1 MLFRSMALMTGLN
14 MAKAAVS
21 LLVSVLVGRHIAP
34 GDYGLVTFAIPLMA
48 LITLLT
54 DLGLSSALVRH
65 PELSPR
71 TQARALSF
79 LAWLGLLAGGV
90 LAALASPM
98 EAWVQLPGL
107 SPVLW
112 GFGLVTALAIW
123 ATGPRALL
131 EREMAY
137 GQVSLTEGVALLLAI
152 VAFLVLIA
160 LQAGLA
166 AVLAFHIV
174 LQAVRALGFNLQAWR
189 RYAAPGPLGELRPLL
204 AIGGWVLGTNL
215 LSFFARNLDRAVI
228 APVLGASALGLYG
241 MAYQFMT
248 VPLVLISWPASGVL
262 VSALSKLEGS
272 PLEKRNVL
280 LAVVTLTALF
290 SGVFLPTVAF
300 TAEMPV
306 QWFFGDRWHGLH
318 ELLVWMAPVGAIQS
332 IASLSGAVLIQT
344 GRLREY
350 FLLGVI
356 NASTLG
362 ATFLLVVSHGLEQL
376 VIAYAVVATL
386 VAMIMIQRM
395 CSVLQVSLWQLL
407 MSLVPGVSCG
417 LAMSSP
423 YLLTGGSF
431 AASALEWAEKLLA
444 ALVSCVLAAWL
455 TRRAWWGAVIALKN
469 TRVESRRSD
478 ELVQQGSGAA

>member
-48 LITLLT
+48 LVTLLT

-65 PELSPR
+65 PELTPR

-90 LAALASPM
+90 LAALAAPM

-107 SPVLW
+107 SPVLLA
-112 GFGLVTALAIW
+112 FGLVTALAIW

-174 LQAVRALGFNLQAWR
+174 LQAVRAVGFNLQAWR
-189 RYAAPGPLGELRPLL
+189 RYAAPGPLKELRPLL
-204 AIGGWVLGTNL
+204 AIGGWVLATNL
-215 LSFFARNLDRAVI
+215 LSFLGRNLDRLVI
-228 APVLGASALGLYG
+228 APVLGAAALGLYG

-248 VPLVLISWPASGVL
+248 IPLVLISWPASGVL
-262 VSALSKLEGS
+262 LSALAKLDGD
-272 PLEKRNVL
+272 PAQRRRIVA
-280 LAVVTLTALF
+280 AVITLTALF
-290 SGVFLPTVAF
+290 SGPFVAAMLF
-300 TAEMPV
+300 VVDEPIH
-306 QWFFGDRWHGLH
+306 WFFGERWQGLID
-318 ELLVWMAPVGAIQS
+318 LVRWMAPVGAIQS
-332 IASLSGAVLIQT
+332 IAALAGAVLVQA
-344 GRLREY
+344 GKVREN
-350 FLLGVI
+350 FLLGVL
-356 NASTLG
+356 NASALG
-362 ATFLLVVSHGLEQL
+362 VTFVLGVGHGLTYL
-376 VIAYAVVATL
+376 VMAYSVVAVL
-386 VAMIMIQRM
+386 VSAVMIQRM
-395 CSVLQVSLWQLL
+395 CADLGMGAGELL
-407 MSLVPGVSCG
+407 RATAPG
-417 LAMSSP
+417 
-423 YLLTGGSF
+423 
-431 AASALEWAEKLLA
+431 LLA
-444 ALVSCVLAAWL
+444 GLGLSAPWLVAEAVWPQGVQWGLVLAGAFACWL
-455 TRRAWWGAVIALKN
+455 TVTWLLRRAWQGAIHALHN
-469 TRVESRRSD
+469 ARVAARA
-478 ELVQQGSGAA
+478 GAAVAAPGGVQ